1 MELIEAILN
10 FFRSSSSERRFKE
23 IITRYGI
30 GNDGVKYLFPV
41 RHRDTIPSMDFY
53 KARYDSDIIF
63 SIEDYFLPIYDA
75 WHNEDVKLL
84 PLLGDRY
91 SQKKFVTI
99 EDVNQLMVDIDP
111 RNRDGS
117 ETMLNMFIMTKSK
130 NGNSYYNLD
139 SYIVD
144 DMFIVREIKE
154 GFGSTGVETV
164 GNLLL
169 FLPLHLTD
177 ETIDEIAKKTGI
189 VRWKNILVDQECLY
203 HYIETAIIKKDE
215 TLPKIIESIDDAA
228 DGIDE
233 DFKDSVTRIYE
244 CIYEDMN
251 KGN

>member
-1 MELIEAILN
+1 MELIESILN
-10 FFRSSSSERRFKE
+10 LFRSSSSERRFKE

-30 GNDGVKYLFPV
+30 ENDDVEYLFPV
-41 RHRDTIPSMDFY
+41 IHRDTIPTMDFH
-53 KARYDSDIIF
+53 KARYDSDLIF

-84 PLLGDRY
+84 LLLGDRY

-99 EDVNQLMVDIDP
+99 EDVNQLMADVNP
-111 RNRDGS
+111 RNRGGS
-117 ETMLNMFIMTKSK
+117 ETMLNMFIMKKSK

-139 SYIVD
+139 SHIVD

-177 ETIDEIAKKTGI
+177 ETIDEIAKKTDI
-189 VRWKNILVDQECLY
+189 VRWKNILVDQERLY
-203 HYIETAIIKKDE
+203 HYIETAITKKDK
-215 TLPKIIESIDDAA
+215 TLPNIIECIDDVA

-233 DFKDSVTRIYE
+233 DFKDSITRIYE

-251 KGN
+251 KGG

>member
-1 MELIEAILN
+1 MEIIERISN

-23 IITRYGI
+23 ILTRYGI
-30 GNDGVKYLFPV
+30 ENGGVKYLFPV

-53 KARYDSDIIF
+53 KARYDSDLIF
-63 SIEDYFLPIYDA
+63 SIEDHFLPIYDA
-75 WHNEDVKLL
+75 WNNEDVKLL
-84 PLLGDRY
+84 PSLDDRY

-99 EDVNQLMVDIDP
+99 EDVNQLMADIDP
-111 RNRDGS
+111 KNRDGS
-117 ETMLNMFIMTKSK
+117 ETMLNMFIIKKSN

-144 DMFIVREIKE
+144 DMFIVREVKE
-154 GFGSTGVETV
+154 GFGKTGVETV

-177 ETIDEIAKKTGI
+177 ETIDRITRNTDI
-189 VRWKNILVDQECLY
+189 VRWKNILVDQERLY
-203 HYIETAIIKKDE
+203 NYIETAITKKDE
-215 TLPKIIESIDDAA
+215 TLLNVLDSDYDDA
-228 DGIDE
+228 DGIEE

-251 KGN
+251 RGD